1 MNREEIRKKLSK
13 FTVGIAGAGGLG
25 SNCAVALARS
35 NIGGIVIADFDT
47 VSEPNLDRQY
57 FFLNQIGQPKV
68 FAIRETIH
76 AINPAV
82 SVSAY
87 YTRVSPDNITE
98 LFSLCD
104 ILVEAFDAGEEKYM
118 LLEACARHFPGKPL
132 VLGNGIAGWGSSN
145 DIKVR
150 HSGQLVIVGDES
162 TEVGQDNPPMAA
174 RVGIAACMQAN
185 EVIQTLLSQY

>member
-1 MNREEIRKKLSK
+1 M

-57 FFLNQIGQPKV
+57 FFSNQIGQPKV

-82 SVSAY
+82 SVSTHN
-87 YTRVSPDNITE
+87 TRVTKNNITA

-104 ILVEAFDAGEEKYM
+104 ILVEAFDTGEEKYM
-118 LLEACARHFPGKPL
+118 FLEACTQLFPDKPL

-145 DIKVR
+145 AIR
-150 HSGQLVIVGDES
+150 ARQSGQLVIVGDEA
-162 TEVGQDNPPMAA
+162 TEVGEDNPPMAP

-185 EVIQTLLSQY
+185 EVIQILLSKL